1 MNSFYIF
8 IIRAVLGAVFAVM
21 LTRFFYPDA
30 TIFYVVGLGVFLVGM
45 AYLFEYIKNKNNT
58 P

>member
-8 IIRAVLGAVFAVM
+8 IIRAVLGAVFTVM

-30 TIFYVVGLGVFLVGM
+30 TTFYVVGLGVFLVGM